1 MLVWFDISQHLMDIA
16 ASKVSV
22 DLPGNGPFC
31 FRLLDYFAVGCLYRG
46 CPPHRTYVKDDLSDL
61 VDVCRYYVENEE
73 ARQAMGKTLATTSIN
88 IYTGGNSGHTT
99 SIAASRQLTR
109 RDVHDLSATLYR

>member
-1 MLVWFDISQHLMDIA
+1 MRYSQHLMDIA

-31 FRLLDYFAVGCLYRG
+31 FRLLDYFAVGACIVAVRHTAEFPVPLVPG
-46 CPPHRTYVKDDLSDL
+46 VHIAYVKDDLSDL

-73 ARQAMGKTLATTSIN
+73 ARQAMKNNARDYFDKYLHRRQIGAHYLNCCLEATNTP
-88 IYTGGNSGHTT
+88 
-99 SIAASRQLTR
+99 
-109 RDVHDLSATLYR
+109 